1 MLIPL
6 LLFIWIGDAQLG
18 QDPGFQAFHLGGLF
32 VIHMVVALRVQHAV
46 DDQMGR
52 MLFHAFLLFRRFLFQ
67 HVGAQDDV
75 GAGRLIVGQF
85 FFALVV
91 GKGQHIGGVV
101 FFAVVAV
108 QAAAFFGIDEADGQ
122 FSRREQGRLHPA
134 ADLWARD
141 QGFQAGI
148 RVLHGQREFIFFGH
162 FWR

>member
-18 QDPGFQAFHLGGLF
+18 QDLGFQAFHLGGLF
-32 VIHMVVALRVQHAV
+32 VIHMVVALRVQHAM

-75 GAGRLIVGQF
+75 GAGRLVVRQRF
-85 FFALVV
+85 LAFVV
-91 GKGQHIGGVV
+91 GKSEYIGGVV
-101 FFAVVAV
+101 FFAVIAV
-108 QAAAFFGIDEADGQ
+108 QAAAFLGIDEADGQ
-122 FSRREQGRLHPA
+122 FGRREQGRFYPA
-134 ADLWARD
+134 AYLGPGD
-141 QGFQAGI
+141 GCFQAAV